1 MRYPVPDLAPGA
13 WRESTLEVE
22 RSRFIAWLCHAP
34 DVAAFEALLAEA
46 RRAHPNASHHC
57 SAYIAGPPGEQNAIG
72 FSDDGEP
79 GGTAGRPMFQV
90 LEGAG
95 LGQVGCVVTRYF
107 GGTKLGTGGLARA
120 YAQAVARG
128 LADLPRREAIER
140 TALRIQVDFAGEAE
154 ARAWLESRDV
164 LVDSADYGS
173 EGVVL
178 SVGWPSD
185 VAVDLAPLEARL
197 RGRLALLEAWP
208 LRLSSCLCICMAKSR

>member
-1 MRYPVPDLAPGA
+1 MRYPVPDLSPGQR
-13 WRESTLEVE
+13 WESVTEVE
-22 RSRFIAWLCHAP
+22 KSRFIAWLCHAP
-34 DVAAFEALLAEA
+34 DAAAFAALLAEA
-46 RRAHPNASHHC
+46 RRVHPNASHHC

-120 YAQAVARG
+120 YAQAVSQG
-128 LADLPRREAIER
+128 LETLPRREVVER
-140 TALRIQVDFAGEAE
+140 YSLRLRVDFAGEAE
-154 ARAWLESRDV
+154 ARAWLESHDV
-164 LVDSADYGS
+164 PVDTAEYASD
-173 EGVVL
+173 GVLL

-185 VAVDLAPLEARL
+185 VVVDLAPLEARL
-197 RGRLALLEAWP
+197 RGRLALIEG
-208 LRLSSCLCICMAKSR
+208 